1 MKVTYF
7 FTVVSVTPTT
17 LVSSPTSLSP
27 ARSANERKAKARPS
41 GGDDMGCE
49 ECGAPGSSIRLELQK
64 NRAQDLRLRVYA
76 TCFCWCKTV
85 YGEPYAEDAEHF
97 YVPMQNAVA
106 KKAKS

>member
-1 MKVTYF
+1 METIRDME
-7 FTVVSVTPTT
+7 T
-17 LVSSPTSLSP
+17 LDGDAL
-27 ARSANERKAKARPS
+27 EY

-64 NRAQDLRLRVYA
+64 NRAQGLRLRVYA
-76 TCFCWCKTV
+76 TCFCWCETV